1 MCDDTGLFQHAVHS
15 VPDRAHGYCVD
26 DNARALLLACALNNP
41 GEKRLSEILT
51 ARFAAFVQ
59 HAWNPDTKRFRNFMG
74 FNRTWLEDC
83 GSEDSHGRTLWALG
97 ECARRDASPSR
108 RRWAAALFAEALPA
122 VEAFGSPRALAF
134 TLLGLDGY
142 CAVAPDDARAR
153 EIRYLLADSLMSGL
167 ASVETPDWTWFEEGL
182 AYDNA
187 RLPQALMLTGMATQT
202 PEYLDAG
209 LRSLRWLMTQQTSP
223 TGHFRPV
230 GTAGFGEL
238 RQPPRAFDQQPVEAT
253 ATIAAC
259 LTAWRADGDAE
270 WKAIATNVFAWFLGR
285 NDLSIAL
292 VDPETGS
299 CRDGL
304 HPDRANENRGGESV
318 VSYLLGLADIRQ
330 LARVNVGVTSPIPR
344 RFAPSAPEFSF
355 PSNEPRTSCRKPLSC
370 TGKRS
375 ICVPTPRELSY
386 ARSSRRLNR
395 AISTRPTRRV
405 PTISSNA
412 FSRSTRRLQPP
423 IGRCAGKLSR
433 AGIATCWRRSRPV
446 PTTWNRRWRLTALFQ
461 ASSANSSAPIFCNE
475 YSFEASALFNPSIV
489 PHPDQSEAP
498 KGGLRF
504 ILSLRA
510 VGEGHVSS
518 LTFRAGT
525 IAADGSLTVDPTA
538 RLASSPRV
546 KLRVPKSDG
555 DEVELTFNPD
565 EELSER
571 VIFPVTDSQSNG
583 IEDARFVEFSDG
595 GRKTYYATYTAYS
608 GKAIRSELIETSDF
622 LSFRMSPLQGTAARN
637 KGMALFPRKI
647 DGKYAM
653 IARQDNENLYLIYS
667 DDLHTW
673 DGGQAIL
680 KPQFPWEFVQI
691 GNCGSPIELDE
702 GWLLLTH
709 GVGPVRKYSIGAAL
723 LDKNDPSK
731 VLARSVEPLLHPEPS
746 EREGYVPNVVYT
758 CGAMRHNDQII
769 LPYAVSDTYSNFA
782 TIRIAALM
790 QAMS

>member
-1 MCDDTGLFQHAVHS
+1 LSQVTFLHRQALYLR
-15 VPDRAHGYCVD
+15 PDPARVIVRPFKPATEPRDLNPTDKTRANHIVERVLALD
-26 DNARALLLACALNNP
+26 PEVAAR
-41 GEKRLSEILT
+41 
-51 ARFAAFVQ
+51 
-59 HAWNPDTKRFRNFMG
+59 
-74 FNRTWLEDC
+74 
-83 GSEDSHGRTLWALG
+83 
-97 ECARRDASPSR
+97 
-108 RRWAAALFAEALPA
+108 
-122 VEAFGSPRALAF
+122 
-134 TLLGLDGY
+134 
-142 CAVAPDDARAR
+142 
-153 EIRYLLADSLMSGL
+153 LLADVLENFQGRHRNL
-167 ASVETPDWTWFEEGL
+167 LETFE
-182 AYDNA
+182 A
-187 RLPQALMLTGMATQT
+187 RADVMEQAL
-202 PEYLDAG
+202 
-209 LRSLRWLMTQQTSP
+209 
-223 TGHFRPV
+223 
-230 GTAGFGEL
+230 
-238 RQPPRAFDQQPVEAT
+238 
-253 ATIAAC
+253 AAH
-259 LTAWRADGDAE
+259 G
-270 WKAIATNVFAWFLGR
+270 IFSGVQ
-285 NDLSIAL
+285 
-292 VDPETGS
+292 
-299 CRDGL
+299 
-304 HPDRANENRGGESV
+304 
-318 VSYLLGLADIRQ
+318 RQ
-330 LARVNVGVTSPIPR
+330 L
-344 RFAPSAPEFSF
+344 
-355 PSNEPRTSCRKPLSC
+355 
-370 TGKRS
+370 
-375 ICVPTPRELSY
+375 
-386 ARSSRRLNR
+386 
-395 AISTRPTRRV
+395 
-405 PTISSNA
+405 
-412 FSRSTRRLQPP
+412 
-423 IGRCAGKLSR
+423 IGAYFL
-433 AGIATCWRRSRPV
+433 
-446 PTTWNRRWRLTALFQ
+446 
-461 ASSANSSAPIFCNE
+461 NE

-555 DEVELTFNPD
+555 DEIELTFNPD

-571 VIFPVTDSQSNG
+571 VIFPVTESQSNG
-583 IEDARFVEFSDG
+583 IEDARFVEFTDG

-622 LSFRMSPLQGTAARN
+622 LTFRMSPLQGTAAPN

-653 IARQDNENLYLIYS
+653 IARQDNENLYLVYS
-667 DDLHTW
+667 EDLHKW
-673 DGGQAIL
+673 DGGQAVL
-680 KPQFPWEFVQI
+680 RPQFPWEFVQI

-790 QAMS
+790 QAMT